1 MCLFTQLLEESLR
14 VADWD
19 IFTPVSSEAEIERL
33 SSDYAWQEE
42 NKIIIMAGLVFTD
55 IPDSGGEGEGEE
67 EGEGEGE
74 GVCAGI
80 SQPRLYIRMNSTLVH
95 DTTRYRTR

>member
-55 IPDSGGEGEGEE
+55 IPDSGGEGEGE
-67 EGEGEGE
+67 

>member
-19 IFTPVSSEAEIERL
+19 IFTPVSSETEMERL

-42 NKIIIMAGLVFTD
+42 NQIVIMAGLVFTD
-55 IPDSGGEGEGEE
+55 IPDSGGEG